1 MKNIFM
7 LMVSFSIILFTLI
20 PTTVVH
26 TNPDPVGSLTHDE
39 ILRSK
44 AAFAVVDEEI
54 ARHLNLSEL
63 SEWDYQKLR
72 GPVLLKIRTAL
83 HFQLRDQF
91 GRIVHTVDF
100 GAQLDFGSSS
110 QTPSMNRGNKLILYR
125 KASEIIRD
133 FIDQEHISVIIMS
146 DTPVGLG
153 ETAAIR
159 RLRGEVRYTY
169 DLINGACVFVPVK
182 NLSALIRLPFITEM
196 WPDSQGN
203 LELADSVPQIGAD
216 KVHNPRPIGF
226 GVTGEGV
233 YIAVVDGGIDSTHSE
248 FQGRI
253 VDRRLLRLPTLRNR
267 DHGTHVAGII
277 GADFDGQG
285 VTGVAPNVQLL
296 DAELSILRRF
306 DDLFGEGEANYGEA
320 MDAINWAAKNNKNL
334 NAKEKA
340 DVINMSQ
347 GWEAWEYGRDGSD
360 PMSFLI
366 NQVVNDGV
374 IFVKSAG
381 NDSRRRASGNVS
393 PNQLNHE
400 KHDFGVGETSEVEVT
415 LVWDTEANDLDLAIL
430 DQSGN
435 ELHDSRSNLNPRTPR
450 TRTWKETTE
459 IGTFYEQVTF
469 KGQGQK
475 LYTLQVEAHNV
486 QNPQSYEVWV
496 SKGSVFA
503 SPDRTKT
510 VSVPGYS
517 EKIITVGAVDK
528 WNAGTEYSSRG
539 PANTGLMKPEIV
551 APGGSKTGKIRS
563 TKASYRGDDYGESD
577 GTSMAAP
584 HVAGVAAL
592 ILDAVGK
599 NDRGEWNFNPD
610 EVKSAIVRGAE
621 GGVGSL
627 PNMPDNIYGAG
638 LVRAD
643 NIIFS
648 DTVPAYG
655 KLRFKIIPRL
665 YRSNYG
671 GYRLN
676 ADPYLVAAIS
686 WENPAHNLDLVLS
699 DASNGRT
706 LPMLSQTASN
716 SAKIGG
722 NEFILPDPGATY
734 FLDVIN
740 RSQAA
745 VPFTGAAT
753 HKIEFF
759 SIPEQTPPSTIPT
772 RNQPPVTVN
781 TITAQTLAVGD
792 SPKKVNV
799 SNYFQDP
806 EGKNLTYT
814 AESTD
819 TSVAVADVPRFTS
832 QITITPR
839 GEGIATVIVTAE
851 DPGGLTAT
859 QTIAV
864 RVQQAADSCTYTL
877 SKHSQDVPAAGGS
890 LWINLTTHANCSWTA
905 RSNDGFLSL
914 TPRSGTGNGTVE
926 VMVNANTSDR
936 LRTGTLTIAG
946 RAFTVEQAGQLTL
959 AAQDLSIGDGVV
971 VQNAGTVGL
980 NIRSTTQVADW
991 TQLGKTYDGATG
1003 IIRQGPRT
1011 AGGFTWWKVEW
1022 DRSAKV
1028 AWNGGF
1034 APLDNQAW
1042 SVEATDEGV
1051 HLAHRPPDLEVRSF
1065 DVSDSTLTSGE
1076 ELTLTAEIRNNG
1088 PGNSS
1093 ATEIHFYHS
1102 STGTF
1107 SADDDVSLAG
1117 TAQLPALSKHQSRT
1131 LRISV
1136 KVPLTP
1142 DRYYYGVFIE
1152 QDTRNETDIDNLQ
1165 NNYAD
1170 EERVTVTSSPDL
1182 VIESISVRG
1191 ELTLEPRETFRI
1203 NATVRNEGIGEA
1215 NGTTLRYYRSSDATI
1230 SDSDTEVETDG
1241 VGALDATAKSD
1252 ESETLTA
1259 PSKPGIYYYGV
1270 CVDSVRDE
1278 SDTSNNCS
1286 TVVAITIQ
1294 APTTPVQTPD
1304 PPDLI
1309 VESLRVSGN
1318 DLVPGQSFTLYA
1330 TVRNQK
1336 TGTSSSTRLRYYRS
1350 SDATISGSDAEVGTD
1365 SVSALNADG
1374 TETGNISLTAPL
1386 AAGTYYYGVCV
1397 DSVAG
1402 ESDTN
1407 NNCSQSV
1414 TITVQQP
1421 AGTSVSMYWTDW
1433 DTNKIQRANLD
1444 GSNVEDLVTTGLG
1457 SPYGIALDVAAGK
1470 MYWADAGLAKI
1481 QRANLNGSNVQNLIP
1496 LGLSVPICIALDVA
1510 GGKMYWTDR
1519 GTGKI
1524 QRANLDGSN
1533 VEDLVFGVRGLH
1545 GIALDVGGGKMY
1557 WTDNDAG
1564 KIQRAN
1570 LNGTSLEDLITTG
1583 LQLPNEIALDV
1594 TGGKMYWADDGTQKI
1609 QRANLN
1615 GTGVQDLVTTGLNV
1629 PVGITL
1635 DIVSGKMY
1643 WTDLGTRK
1651 IQRANLDGANVED
1664 LVTTGLNAPFGITLG
1679 TSLTFSPP
1687 VVAREDV
1694 NNDGVVD
1701 AQDVVLVDQ
1710 KNLDLNDDG
1719 VSDIADILLVVEAI
1733 GNAGGAPAARLQ
1745 AQHLLTAE
1753 RVQQWLIEATLLDE
1767 DSPAYRRG
1775 ILVLEQLL
1783 ALLAP
1788 RETVLLPNYP
1798 NPFNPETWIPYQ
1810 IAEPA
1815 DVTFHIYA
1823 VNGHLVRTLVLG
1835 HQQAGI
1841 YHNRSRAAYWDG
1853 RNELGEPVA
1862 SGIYFYTLAAGN
1874 FTATRKMLIRK

>member
-1 MKNIFM
+1 M
-7 LMVSFSIILFTLI
+7 
-20 PTTVVH
+20 
-26 TNPDPVGSLTHDE
+26 E
-39 ILRSK
+39 
-44 AAFAVVDEEI
+44 
-54 ARHLNLSEL
+54 
-63 SEWDYQKLR
+63 QK
-72 GPVLLKIRTAL
+72 
-83 HFQLRDQF
+83 
-91 GRIVHTVDF
+91 
-100 GAQLDFGSSS
+100 
-110 QTPSMNRGNKLILYR
+110 
-125 KASEIIRD
+125 
-133 FIDQEHISVIIMS
+133 
-146 DTPVGLG
+146 
-153 ETAAIR
+153 
-159 RLRGEVRYTY
+159 
-169 DLINGACVFVPVK
+169 
-182 NLSALIRLPFITEM
+182 
-196 WPDSQGN
+196 
-203 LELADSVPQIGAD
+203 
-216 KVHNPRPIGF
+216 
-226 GVTGEGV
+226 
-233 YIAVVDGGIDSTHSE
+233 
-248 FQGRI
+248 
-253 VDRRLLRLPTLRNR
+253 
-267 DHGTHVAGII
+267 
-277 GADFDGQG
+277 
-285 VTGVAPNVQLL
+285 
-296 DAELSILRRF
+296 AEL
-306 DDLFGEGEANYGEA
+306 
-320 MDAINWAAKNNKNL
+320 
-334 NAKEKA
+334 
-340 DVINMSQ
+340 
-347 GWEAWEYGRDGSD
+347 
-360 PMSFLI
+360 
-366 NQVVNDGV
+366 VVFR
-374 IFVKSAG
+374 IC
-381 NDSRRRASGNVS
+381 
-393 PNQLNHE
+393 
-400 KHDFGVGETSEVEVT
+400 
-415 LVWDTEANDLDLAIL
+415 
-430 DQSGN
+430 
-435 ELHDSRSNLNPRTPR
+435 
-450 TRTWKETTE
+450 
-459 IGTFYEQVTF
+459 
-469 KGQGQK
+469 
-475 LYTLQVEAHNV
+475 
-486 QNPQSYEVWV
+486 
-496 SKGSVFA
+496 
-503 SPDRTKT
+503 
-510 VSVPGYS
+510 
-517 EKIITVGAVDK
+517 
-528 WNAGTEYSSRG
+528 
-539 PANTGLMKPEIV
+539 
-551 APGGSKTGKIRS
+551 
-563 TKASYRGDDYGESD
+563 
-577 GTSMAAP
+577 
-584 HVAGVAAL
+584 
-592 ILDAVGK
+592 
-599 NDRGEWNFNPD
+599 
-610 EVKSAIVRGAE
+610 
-621 GGVGSL
+621 
-627 PNMPDNIYGAG
+627 PDNIYGAG

-655 KLRFKIIPRL
+655 KLRFEIIPRL

-676 ADPYLVAAIS
+676 ADPYLVAAVS

-706 LPMLSQTASN
+706 LPILSQTASKN

-722 NEFILPDPGATY
+722 DEFILPDPRATY

-792 SPKKVNV
+792 SPKEVNV

-806 EGKNLTYT
+806 EGESLTYT
-814 AESTD
+814 VESTD
-819 TSVAVADVPRFTS
+819 TSVAVADVQRFTS
-832 QITITPR
+832 QVTITPR
-839 GEGIATVIVTAE
+839 GEGIVTVIVTAT
-851 DPGGLTAT
+851 DPSGATAT
-859 QTIAV
+859 QAIAV
-864 RVQQAADSCTYTL
+864 RVKQSADSCTYTL

-914 TPRSGTGNGTVE
+914 TPRSGTGSGTVE
-926 VMVNANTSDR
+926 VTVDANTSDR

-946 RAFTVEQAGQLTL
+946 RTFTVEQAGQLTL
-959 AAQDLSIGDGVV
+959 AAQDLSIGDGIV

-1042 SVEATDEGV
+1042 SVEATDHGV
-1051 HLAHRPPDLEVRSF
+1051 HLARRPPDLEVRSF
-1065 DVSDSTLTSGE
+1065 DVSDSTLTPGE
-1076 ELTLTAEIRNNG
+1076 GLTLTAEIRNNG
-1088 PGNSS
+1088 PGNSP
-1093 ATEIHFYHS
+1093 ATKIHFYHS

-1117 TAQLPALSKHQSRT
+1117 TDQLPALSEHKSRT

-1136 KVPLTP
+1136 KAPLTP

-1203 NATVRNEGIGEA
+1203 DATVRNEGIGEA

-1241 VGALDATAKSD
+1241 VGALDANAKSD

-1286 TVVAITIQ
+1286 TVVAITVQ

-1318 DLVPGQSFTLYA
+1318 ALAPGQSFTLYA

-1350 SDATISGSDAEVGTD
+1350 SDSTISGSDAEVGTD

-1386 AAGTYYYGVCV
+1386 AAGPYYYGVCV

-1444 GSNVEDLVTTGLG
+1444 GSNVQDLVTTGLG

-1481 QRANLNGSNVQNLIP
+1481 QRANLNGSNVQNLSP

-1533 VEDLVFGVRGLH
+1533 VQDLVFGVRGLH

-1594 TGGKMYWADDGTQKI
+1594 AGGKMYWTDDGTRKI

-1615 GTGVQDLVTTGLNV
+1615 GTSVQDLLTTGLNV
-1629 PVGITL
+1629 PIGITL
-1635 DIVSGKMY
+1635 DVAGGKMY

-1651 IQRANLDGANVED
+1651 IQRANLDGTSVQD
-1664 LVTTGLNAPFGITLG
+1664 LLTTGLNAPFGITLG
-1679 TSLTFSPP
+1679 TSPTISPP
-1687 VVAREDV
+1687 VVVREDV

-1701 AQDVVLVDQ
+1701 IQDAVLVDEN
-1710 KNLDLNDDG
+1710 KLDLNGDG
-1719 VSDIADILLVVEAI
+1719 VSDIADILLVVVAI
-1733 GNAGGAPAARLQ
+1733 IDNAGGAPAARLQ

-1753 RVQQWLIEATLLDE
+1753 RVQQWLIEATLLGE
-1767 DSPAYRRG
+1767 DSPIYQRG

-1788 RETVLLPNYP
+1788 KRTMLLPNYP

-1823 VNGHLVRTLVLG
+1823 ANGHLVRTLVLG

-1862 SGIYFYTLAAGN
+1862 SGIYFYTLATGN
-1874 FTATRKMLIRK
+1874 FTATRKMLIQK